1 MQAVGKEGHE
11 VLKTGEKHGVVEHT
25 VDEVHREVV
34 AQDDFLEQAVEYPEH
49 GHAELQAAQAVLAV
63 ELRDEV
69 AGFYDRSGHQLGE
82 ERDVET
88 EIEQVA
94 HRFYQ
99 SPVHVGRIADDLERV
114 EGDSHGQDDA
124 VYAEERLAEQPVAL
138 GSQQVG
144 HLEGGAAYGIHQ
156 VREEVGIL
164 EVAQDGQVD
173 GDAQDEESPL
183 LPTRL
188 HAVDELGDKKVAAR
202 HEQEQAEKQSARLV
216 VEQNADEKQVSVTKQ
231 PFVAEKRENG
241 EDNGKKGPKLEL
253 REQQRT
259 VRVEREYTFY
269 IMPQHEQVFFNFHQ
283 LVNSRL

>member
-94 HRFYQ
+94 HRFHQ
-99 SPVHVGRIADDLERV
+99 PAVHIGRIADDLERV

-156 VREEVGIL
+156 VREKVGIL

-188 HAVDELGDKKVAAR
+188 HAVDEPGRK
-202 HEQEQAEKQSARLV
+202 
-216 VEQNADEKQVSVTKQ
+216 
-231 PFVAEKRENG
+231 
-241 EDNGKKGPKLEL
+241 
-253 REQQRT
+253 T
-259 VRVEREYTFY
+259 VRSSC
-269 IMPQHEQVFFNFHQ
+269 
-283 LVNSRL
+283 SRTKR